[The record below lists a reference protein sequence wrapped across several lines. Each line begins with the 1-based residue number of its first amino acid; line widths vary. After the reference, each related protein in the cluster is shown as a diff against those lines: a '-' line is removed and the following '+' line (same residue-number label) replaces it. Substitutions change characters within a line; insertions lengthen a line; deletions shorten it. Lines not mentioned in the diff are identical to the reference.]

1 MSRSVS
7 HHPYAIAKA
16 YLSFE
21 LGDHL
26 GDWTDFLYYIRD
38 VFTGKAG
45 LEINIAGQ
53 KITHFPAME
62 EVDSWEGRETNIIL
76 QGELSEISVSTYGG
90 IARVSL
96 SPIDPDDTHH
106 VMACHHAGAAFQAFM
121 LAAFPATSLK
131 KVGTFSSGEE
141 VFTRINPEPPVVAPQ
156 QQDA

>member
-16 YLSFE
+16 YLLFDPD
-21 LGDHL
+21 DHE
-26 GDWTDFLYYIRD
+26 DWTVFLDYIRD

-62 EVDSWEGRETNIIL
+62 KVDSWADREAHVIL
-76 QGELSEISVSTYGG
+76 RGGLSEISMNEYGG
-90 IARVSL
+90 LVCISL
-96 SPIDPDDTHH
+96 APIDPDDTHH